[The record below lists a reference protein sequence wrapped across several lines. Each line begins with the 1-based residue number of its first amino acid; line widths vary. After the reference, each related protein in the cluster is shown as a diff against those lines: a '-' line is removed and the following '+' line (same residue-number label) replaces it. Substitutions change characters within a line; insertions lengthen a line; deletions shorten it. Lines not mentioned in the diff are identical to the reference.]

1 MSDIKDVAREAG
13 VSIATVSR
21 ALRGLPRVSQETRE
35 RVLAAAARMEYVASP
50 QASSLASGLTHTV
63 GVVVPNVTRWFFGSV
78 IHGAEELL
86 RREGYD
92 MLLYNITG
100 DEEARRRLFSTH
112 LLGKRVDAVMVLAL
126 HPTPEEIASLA
137 RTGGPAVLVGGPVPE
152 WPSVCVDDVRT
163 ASLAVQH
170 LLDLGHTRI
179 AHIGGTP
186 DPEHVGLEF
195 STPGDRLRGYRATMR
210 RAGLP
215 VHPSWEV
222 TGDFTAEGGRSGFQR
237 LQDSPEPPT
246 AVFAASDEMAIGAV
260 HAIRQSGLRVPED
273 ISVVGIDNH
282 ELAEFFDLTT
292 VAQPA
297 ADLGHHG
304 ARILLD
310 VLAGGDPAQD
320 DVVLDTELVRRGSTT
335 APA

>member
-137 RTGGPAVLVGGPVPE
+137 RTGGPAVLVGGTVPE

-163 ASLAVQH
+163 ASA
-170 LLDLGHTRI
+170 
-179 AHIGGTP
+179 
-186 DPEHVGLEF
+186 
-195 STPGDRLRGYRATMR
+195 R
-210 RAGLP
+210 RAAP
-215 VHPSWEV
+215 ARPRAHPHRPHRRHS
-222 TGDFTAEGGRSGFQR
+222 R
-237 LQDSPEPPT
+237 P
-246 AVFAASDEMAIGAV
+246 
-260 HAIRQSGLRVPED
+260 
-273 ISVVGIDNH
+273 
-282 ELAEFFDLTT
+282 
-292 VAQPA
+292 
-297 ADLGHHG
+297 G
-304 ARILLD
+304 ARGSG
-310 VLAGGDPAQD
+310 VLHPGRPSASA
-320 DVVLDTELVRRGSTT
+320 TARRCG
-335 APA
+335 APGCPCTRPGR